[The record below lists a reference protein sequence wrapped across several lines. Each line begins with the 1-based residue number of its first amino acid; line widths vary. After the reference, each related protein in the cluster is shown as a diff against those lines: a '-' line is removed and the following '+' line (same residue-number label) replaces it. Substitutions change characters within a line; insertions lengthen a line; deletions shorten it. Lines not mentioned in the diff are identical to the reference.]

1 MIDAGVNLASS
12 QFGKDLDAVIQ
23 RAQLAGLQSL
33 VAIGT
38 DLASSTQCINIAQ
51 SYSHCVVATAG
62 IHPHNADGADA
73 NTLDLLRQ
81 LAQDPH
87 VRAVGE
93 TGLDYNR
100 NFSSPGEQ
108 RHAFAAQLEIAAQLG
123 KPVYL
128 HERDAFSDQTDILYN
143 YRNRLAGGVAH
154 CFTGTTEQA
163 CAYLDLGL
171 HIGITGWLCDPA
183 RGEQLR
189 QTVKHIPLDRLLLE
203 TDAPYLMPRHVDRK
217 TFDIPQKRRNEP
229 CLLPVIAEFL
239 AGILGCSLQQLT
251 EVTTRNSRSLFQLD
265 ETTAPGSC

>member
-12 QFGKDLDAVIQ
+12 QFDQDLDAVVQ

-38 DLASSTQCINIAQ
+38 DLASSRQCINLAQ
-51 SYSHCVVATAG
+51 RYSHSVVATAG
-62 IHPHNADGADA
+62 IHPHNADGTDA
-73 NTLDLLRQ
+73 NALDLLRQ
-81 LAQDPH
+81 LAQAPQ

-100 NFSSPGEQ
+100 NFSKPEKQ

-128 HERDAFSDQTDILYN
+128 HERDAFSDQIDILYN
-143 YRNRLAGGVAH
+143 YRDCLAGGVAH
-154 CFTGTTEQA
+154 CFTGTLEQA
-163 CAYLDLGL
+163 RAYLDFGL

-203 TDAPYLMPRHVDRK
+203 TDAPYLMPRHLDRK
-217 TFDIPQKRRNEP
+217 TFNIPQKRRNEP
-229 CLLPVIAEFL
+229 CLLPLIAEFL
-239 AGILGCSLQQLT
+239 ADILECSLQRLT
-251 EVTTRNSRSLFQLD
+251 EITTHNSRSLFQLD
-265 ETTAPGSC
+265 EAKTPE